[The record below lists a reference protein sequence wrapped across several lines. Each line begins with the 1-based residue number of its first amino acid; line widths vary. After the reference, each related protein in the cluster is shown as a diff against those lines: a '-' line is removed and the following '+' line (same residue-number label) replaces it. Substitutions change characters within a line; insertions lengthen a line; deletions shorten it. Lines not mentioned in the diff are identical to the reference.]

1 MIPDTIKLSVII
13 SVHDQ
18 AEALEQNLPLFL
30 SSQGEVNYEVI
41 VVDDSSSDETP
52 DVLKRFK
59 NEYPRLYTT
68 FLPHSEFPSPSRR
81 RLALTIGAKAAHS
94 EWIAIVDI
102 NRPPVNE
109 SWVDFLYNNINKQS
123 EVVSVYRN
131 KKNSIQSWDS
141 LEEASPFICK
151 AERRSGHGHQG
162 NLLTYQ
168 RGAYDSIVVR
178 KDRIYDALKLFDKEI
193 SSSQLCGLSIKIFL
207 TNIFN

>member
-1 MIPDTIKLSVII
+1 M
-13 SVHDQ
+13 
-18 AEALEQNLPLFL
+18 
-30 SSQGEVNYEVI
+30 
-41 VVDDSSSDETP
+41 
-52 DVLKRFK
+52 R
-59 NEYPRLYTT
+59 T
-68 FLPHSEFPSPSRR
+68 FLY
-81 RLALTIGAKAAHS
+81 K
-94 EWIAIVDI
+94 
-102 NRPPVNE
+102 
-109 SWVDFLYNNINKQS
+109 NINKQS

-178 KDRIYDALKLFDKEI
+178 KDRIYDALRLFDKEI

>member
-1 MIPDTIKLSVII
+1 MLSDTIKLSVII

-59 NEYPRLYTT
+59 IEYPRLYTT

-109 SWVDFLYNNINKQS
+109 SWADFLYNG
-123 EVVSVYRN
+123 Y
-131 KKNSIQSWDS
+131 
-141 LEEASPFICK
+141 
-151 AERRSGHGHQG
+151 
-162 NLLTYQ
+162 
-168 RGAYDSIVVR
+168 
-178 KDRIYDALKLFDKEI
+178 
-193 SSSQLCGLSIKIFL
+193 
-207 TNIFN
+207 